1 MKCKQCSDYQTAF
14 CKTGYGIC
22 FRLFKIKTQADA
34 VSLPIKQDNDIC
46 EFEENNGGAH
56 EISTKTTV
64 PQLW

>member
-1 MKCKQCSDYQTAF
+1 MKCKQCSDYQTAY

-46 EFEENNGGAH
+46 EFEEKKPEVK
-56 EISTKTTV
+56 EIAVLRNSG
-64 PQLW
+64 